1 MVVSRFSVL
10 RGHEAINIKFIH
22 LFCHLFLYQIRPKFC
37 STFNQSLLKILPVN
51 YKIHNLKSESESC
64 SVVSNSLQ
72 PRGLYSPW
80 NSPGQNTGVGSRFLL
95 QRIFLSQGLNPGLL
109 HCRWILYQPCHQ
121 GSPSKYLHACFF
133 ICEVKLS
140 DKSK

>member
-72 PRGLYSPW
+72 PLGLYSPW
-80 NSPGQNTGVGSRFLL
+80 NSPSQNTGVGRSRGSSQTRDQTQVSCIAGGFFTSPATREV
-95 QRIFLSQGLNPGLL
+95 QANISMPVSLSLNLGN
-109 HCRWILYQPCHQ
+109 R
-121 GSPSKYLHACFF
+121 
-133 ICEVKLS
+133 
-140 DKSK
+140 

>member
-37 STFNQSLLKILPVN
+37 STFNQSLLKMLPVN
-51 YKIHNLKSESESC
+51 YKIHNLESESESC

-80 NSPGQNTGVGSRFLL
+80 NSPGQNTGVGSLSHL
-95 QRIFLSQGLNPGLL
+95 WGIFPTQGLNPGLL
-109 HCRWILYQPCHQ
+109 HCKWILYQLRRK
-121 GSPSKYLHACFF
+121 GSLRILEWVAYLFSSGSNP
-133 ICEVKLS
+133 LG
-140 DKSK
+140 